1 MDSYQSHKKIDWY
14 SNECFICLEE
24 FCESNPRIFA
34 YQCIHCICGKC
45 LTVLKNN
52 TECTVC
58 NSVVNPIMYNIKKF
72 KIYKLDEGNTSY
84 VCIGDSITELPRDE
98 DMLQHLLMNIHKK
111 EKKRS
116 YSCCCIL

>member
-58 NSVVNPIMYNIKKF
+58 NSVVNPIMYNIKNF

-98 DMLQHLLMNIHKK
+98 DMLQHLLMNIHTK
-111 EKKRS
+111 EKKQS
-116 YSCCCIL
+116 SSCCCIL